1 MIYIRCC
8 KDRFN
13 LTTEGKIE
21 MGSLEDFDISAV
33 LQKLIAFVDSF
44 SSDSPETVE

>member
-1 MIYIRCC
+1 
-8 KDRFN
+8 
-13 LTTEGKIE
+13 

-44 SSDSPETVE
+44 SSESPETPE